1 MDRVPEP
8 DSDDERGVLLGWLAF
23 HRDALRAKCAGLS
36 PEQLVTASAPPS
48 PLTLL
53 GLVRHLSEMERLYLV
68 RSLGGPA
75 DGLLYCTDE
84 EPDGDFLGVEPSVV
98 DESLARWSEI
108 VAAADEL
115 LAGRHLDD
123 RTVSGRRTVRWCV
136 AKVVQEY
143 ARHNGHA
150 DLIRERIDGA
160 VGE

>member
-1 MDRVPEP
+1 MERVPEP
-8 DSDDERGVLLGWLAF
+8 DADDERGVLLGWLAF

-36 PEQLVTASAPPS
+36 SEQLVVASAPPS

-53 GLVRHLSEMERLYLV
+53 GLVRHLSEMEYHYLL

-75 DGLLYCTDE
+75 DGPLYCTDD
-84 EPDGDFLGVEPSVV
+84 EPDADFLGLGPEQV
-98 DESLARWSEI
+98 DASLARWR
-108 VAAADEL
+108 EL
-115 LAGRHLDD
+115 VTEVDALLVGRSLDD

-150 DLIRERIDGA
+150 DLVRERIDGA